1 MDHIAKTTRGE
12 RIWIALC
19 WAVAGLFV
27 FLVVASMVAHE

>member
-19 WAVAGLFV
+19 WAVAGLFAFICAV
-27 FLVVASMVAHE
+27 